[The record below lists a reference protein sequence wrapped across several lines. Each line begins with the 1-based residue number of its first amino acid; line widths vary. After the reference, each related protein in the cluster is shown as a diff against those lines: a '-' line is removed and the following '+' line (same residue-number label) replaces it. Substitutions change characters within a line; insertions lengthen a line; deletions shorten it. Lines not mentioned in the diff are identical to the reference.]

1 MTRELSST
9 QNKLKDQEK
18 AWKDNKER
26 LDTDIAILKREKLEK
41 AEELERVSKTLSS
54 KEKKLNKKEK
64 ELVDSAI

>member
-64 ELVDSAI
+64 ELVNSAI